1 MTEAFNAVF
10 TPDNLRY
17 IMAGF
22 GMTMKVAGISIIL
35 SIIIGTVMG
44 LIRNYDKF
52 ILKYITGFYIEVFRN
67 TPNLLWVFVCFIAA
81 PFPTAFQRVCCAYVL
96 FTSAM
101 MAEIVRGG
109 LNAIPKGQFEAA
121 QSQGFTFFGTL
132 WYIILPQCFR
142 RIIPTMMSQIITVI
156 KDTSF
161 LAQVAVGE
169 LLFNTKDLM
178 SKLYTYTGHPVT
190 FSEMC
195 LLFGFAALLYFVLN
209 FTLSCIMRYYQRHRE
224 KGQGVGQN

>member
-1 MTEAFNAVF
+1 METITTVL

-17 IMAGF
+17 IFAGF
-22 GMTMKVAGISIIL
+22 FMTLKVAGIAIVL
-35 SIIIGTVMG
+35 SVIIGTVFG

-52 ILKYITGFYIEVFRN
+52 ILKKIVGFYVEMFRN

-81 PFPTAFQRVCCAYVL
+81 PFPTAFQRCCCAYVL

-121 QSQGFTFFGTL
+121 ASQGFSFIGTL
-132 WYIILPQCFR
+132 WYIVIPQCFR
-142 RIIPTMMSQIITVI
+142 KILPTMMSQITTVI

-161 LAQVAVGE
+161 LAQVGMGE
-169 LLFNTKDLM
+169 LLFNTKDLQ
-178 SKLYTYTGHPVT
+178 SKLYIYTGHSVT
-190 FSEMC
+190 FAEMC
-195 LLFGFAALLYFVLN
+195 VLFGFAALLYFIVN
-209 FTLSCIMRYYQRHRE
+209 FTLSSTARWLQRHQD
-224 KGQGVGQN
+224 KGQGVSHN